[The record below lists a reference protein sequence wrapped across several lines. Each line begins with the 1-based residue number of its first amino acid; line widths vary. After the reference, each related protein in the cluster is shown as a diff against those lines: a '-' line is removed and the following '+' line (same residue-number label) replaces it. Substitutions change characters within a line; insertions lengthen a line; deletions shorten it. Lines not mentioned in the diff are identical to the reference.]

1 MEIHYDVNEKIP
13 LQSNHFDSWIKLFTS
28 TVDDLFR
35 GEKAD
40 LAKTR
45 AKSIAQLMFFKMN
58 NINKGL

>member
-40 LAKTR
+40 LAKIR